1 MKNKMMPRAMIIMG
15 MGLGAYM
22 LYKNNPGIMYE
33 MKNKIKDMAYRIADS
48 LEDMTENM

>member
-22 LYKNNPGIMYE
+22 LYKNNPDMMCE
-33 MKNKIKDMAYRIADS
+33 MKNKIKNMAYRIADS
-48 LEDMTENM
+48 LEDMTEDM